1 MATQPIG
8 QSGAVY
14 SRSGYVDQPASRP
27 ISIGG
32 SYQIVGTILAQ
43 GATRPVSN
51 AGVRSD
57 HGGFARTGAA
67 RALSPAL
74 ITYTAGSLISFL
86 NLRVLSVALGSYV
99 PGSMLRAGA
108 ARLISP
114 GYLLFIP
121 APPAPP
127 VDATAPTVGNFSP
140 APGTAIARTGPV
152 SFDVTDESGDFQ
164 RIFVVAFF
172 PATGVTEV
180 VHDGDGF
187 RGFYAASSSRTM
199 IAAGF
204 RYAVLRSGGWPA
216 APTIQT
222 FAIDRAGNEA
232 N

>member
-1 MATQPIG
+1 MAAQPISE
-8 QSGAVY
+8 SGAVY
-14 SRSGYVDQPASRP
+14 SRSGYVGLPASRP

-32 SYQIVGTILAQ
+32 SYQVAGSLLAS
-43 GATRPVSN
+43 GPLRPVSD
-51 AGVRSD
+51 AGVRAD
-57 HGGFARTGAA
+57 QGGFVRAGAERVLA
-67 RALSPAL
+67 PAL
-74 ITYTAGSLISFL
+74 AQYVTGSIVSLL
-86 NLRVLSVALGSYV
+86 NLRVLSQALDGYA
-99 PGSMLRAGA
+99 PGSMLRSSLV
-108 ARLISP
+108 RPISP

-127 VDATAPTVGNFSP
+127 VDATAPAVGNFSP
-140 APGTAIARTGPV
+140 APGTPIARTRAV
-152 SFDVTDESGDFQ
+152 SFDVTDESGDFR